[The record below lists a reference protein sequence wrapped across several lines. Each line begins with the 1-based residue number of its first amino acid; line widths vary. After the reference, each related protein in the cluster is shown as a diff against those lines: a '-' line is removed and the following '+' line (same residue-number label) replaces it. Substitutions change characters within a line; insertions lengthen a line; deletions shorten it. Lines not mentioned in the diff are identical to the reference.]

1 MELPWQL
8 SGVPVPR
15 GHFRFL
21 SLYLSTFQVWETFQS
36 LLMEL
41 QKRCDQV
48 ALSLCWS
55 PLWPDEEEIHI
66 PVPPLAMQNRKQ
78 TVTSEQPN
86 AGVNSLWKRKKLLCL
101 RNFPLFWTGDRS
113 WTPGNLDFFKQSPL
127 EMEYISSHL
136 CRSTAE
142 MYKQN
147 TWRYFFFS
155 FSLFFFFLQNE
166 HNYEAEIPV
175 YKFPEDFGGSV
186 VTRFSLLLLPFFPVK
201 IDVIVEYLVIADEI
215 WELGVML
222 GLCQKEQ
229 CWWHFPCQFCSRFC
243 LL

>member
-155 FSLFFFFLQNE
+155 FSLSLFFFPPKW
-166 HNYEAEIPV
+166 A
-175 YKFPEDFGGSV
+175 
-186 VTRFSLLLLPFFPVK
+186 
-201 IDVIVEYLVIADEI
+201 
-215 WELGVML
+215 
-222 GLCQKEQ
+222 
-229 CWWHFPCQFCSRFC
+229 
-243 LL
+243 